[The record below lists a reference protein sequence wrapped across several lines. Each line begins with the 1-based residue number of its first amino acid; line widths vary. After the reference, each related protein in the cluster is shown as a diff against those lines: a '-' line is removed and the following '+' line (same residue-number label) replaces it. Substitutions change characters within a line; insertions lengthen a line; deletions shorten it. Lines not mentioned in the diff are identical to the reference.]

1 MMFGERRVGHQQDSV
16 LRLVAAGSVAGM
28 IVLGALSGW
37 AADDAVSDQSLGRPG
52 YLVIEAGRDTT
63 AGYRWER
70 GLGSGFHSL
79 VWDQGRLTLPDS
91 LRPEEI
97 GLRDVGVPCTAQLE
111 GTGASGRLML
121 QDGIYP
127 VSEPLVMKDG
137 RLELHL
143 TGGELEIRGAR
154 IRYRQPSGGNRDFKA
169 GLLMLAGMTV
179 LVLVLLRRA
188 RLKAEERSGS

>member
-1 MMFGERRVGHQQDSV
+1 MRLANRRGGPRKKLV
-16 LRLVAAGSVAGM
+16 LRCVVAASVAGM
-28 IVLGALSGW
+28 IVLGAFSGS
-37 AADDAVSDQSLGRPG
+37 AADEAVSDQRLGRPG

-63 AGYRWER
+63 AGYRWES
-70 GLGSGFHSL
+70 GPGSGFRSL

-91 LRPEEI
+91 LRPEES

-111 GTGASGRLML
+111 GTGASGRLIL
-121 QDGIYP
+121 QDGVYP

-154 IRYRQPSGGNRDFKA
+154 IRYRQPTGGNRDFKA